1 MLDAF
6 GTLAFSLLVGASA
19 VFIASGRAY
28 RGADLVHDRLTR
40 WGTRRPPNAPSGD
53 APEAIVARLKT
64 RERAALIGSSGAVLV
79 AIASL
84 FPHEPTLDAYLV
96 YLAAAIL
103 GRAAV
108 LGVLGARDAW
118 APTAGPR
125 VSRGARVGLADYV
138 PRWAVPVLL
147 ASQLAFSVVAVLV
160 AGPYRGRVTVVL
172 VVALTV
178 AIGADLIAARLA
190 ASSMAAASTAELGWA
205 DALRAE
211 DIGQLLLVGP
221 LAAGVV
227 LGVPLPQR
235 WPLAAGYVVALL
247 GGALLVARAA
257 RCVVRVR
264 HHQEWSVDAHR

>member
-1 MLDAF
+1 MLDAL
-6 GTLAFSLLVGASA
+6 GTLVFSLLVGASA

-28 RGADLVHDRLTR
+28 RGADLVRDRLTR
-40 WGTRRPPNAPSGD
+40 WGTRRPPTAPSGD

-79 AIASL
+79 AIVVL
-84 FPHEPTLDAYLV
+84 FPQEPAFDAYLV

-103 GRAAV
+103 GRSAV

-125 VSRGARVGLADYV
+125 ISRGVRLGLADYV
-138 PRWAVPVLL
+138 PRWAVPALL
-147 ASQLAFSVVAVLV
+147 TSQLAFSVVALLV
-160 AGPYRGRVTVVL
+160 AGPYRGHVTVVL
-172 VVALTV
+172 VVALIV
-178 AIGADLIAARLA
+178 AIGADLVATRLA
-190 ASSMAAASTAELGWA
+190 ASPVRAGSGAELGWA
-205 DALRAE
+205 DAFRAE
-211 DIGQLLLVGP
+211 EIGQLLLVGP

-235 WPLAAGYVVALL
+235 WLLAAGYLVALL
-247 GGALLVARAA
+247 GGALLVARGA
-257 RCVVRVR
+257 RRVVKAR